1 MPLHITGRNIIA
13 ALVLGE
19 SITPLLATTGAVLW
33 VGSGTA
39 AHDSADNHLKG
50 ASVAATMLTG
60 YPIRAVNVNTFRGL
74 FTTGQANFD
83 WWEWGIKNSTGTA
96 TSTAANVFMLQRK
109 VEAASLGTKTNTQQW
124 QLTVDLT
131 MTT

>member
-1 MPLHITGRNIIA
+1 MALHRTGRNIIA
-13 ALVLGE
+13 ALLLGE
-19 SITPLLATTGAVLW
+19 TVTPLLATTGAVLW

-39 AHDSADNHLKG
+39 DHNSLDNHLAG

-60 YPIRAVNVNTFRGL
+60 YPIRAVNVQTFRGL
-74 FTTGQANFD
+74 YTTGQANFE
-83 WWEWGIKNSTGTA
+83 WQEWGIKNSTGTA

-109 VEAASLGTKTNTQQW
+109 QESLGTKTNTQQW

-131 MTT
+131 ITT

>member
-1 MPLHITGRNIIA
+1 MPLHITGRNIMA
-13 ALVLGE
+13 ALLLGE
-19 SITPLLATTGAVLW
+19 SVTPLLTTTGAVLW

-39 AHDSADNHLKG
+39 DHTSADNHLKG

-60 YPIRAVNVNTFRGL
+60 YPIRAVNQDTFRGL
-74 FTTGQANFD
+74 YATNVANFE
-83 WWEWGIKNSTGTA
+83 WQEWGVKNSTATA

-109 VEAASLGTKTNTQQW
+109 QESLGTKTSSQQW

-131 MTT
+131 VTT